1 MYPLWEPLLTYQFQL
16 FTSFFFVELILKMGP
31 SQKLRSLCFFR
42 KPESWNFPK
51 ICVLIAVVRKIRQR
65 HKKHHGAQQGAGEAN
80 LHLLWRKKRGGC
92 LFSRY
97 CVFCVFFVTFFWGKG
112 NGKLATMLSNT
123 QKPPGDFV
131 FETVLKEQIPI
142 NNDHKNT
149 PNNPWTS
156 IVLKMFPMQKGD
168 LLLAMIVCSAG
179 ILKATRGWL
188 GDQ

>member
-1 MYPLWEPLLTYQFQL
+1 MGTIVDLSISALHILL
-16 FTSFFFVELILKMGP
+16 FVELILKMGP

-97 CVFCVFFVTFFWGKG
+97 CVFVCFLLRFFGGKEMASWQQCSQIHR
-112 NGKLATMLSNT
+112 NLQVILFLKL
-123 QKPPGDFV
+123 
-131 FETVLKEQIPI
+131 
-142 NNDHKNT
+142 
-149 PNNPWTS
+149 
-156 IVLKMFPMQKGD
+156 
-168 LLLAMIVCSAG
+168 C
-179 ILKATRGWL
+179 
-188 GDQ
+188 